1 MTAHEALWLIKT
13 QLAKTTQNIEAVK
26 VLERLVKEHYRLPLR
41 TPPQMSLDEA
51 IIELGLGN
59 ELDHIKNHMAK
70 VGKKDI
76 EEFSKAL
83 IGFAEFSEEDD
94 D

>member
-13 QLAKTTQNIEAVK
+13 QLAKTDQNLKAVQ
-26 VLERLVKEHYRLPLR
+26 VIQELVKTY
-41 TPPQMSLDEA
+41 TLDET

-59 ELDHIKNHMAK
+59 ELEHIKNHMAK
-70 VGKKDI
+70 VGKEDI
-76 EEFSKAL
+76 EEYIKSL
-83 IGFAEFSEEDD
+83 TDFAEFAEEDD